1 MKGEEMSNFRM
12 SIEKRMVEL
21 MISEIDNDLSG
32 LKSLIDDVFYENDKM
47 CKLECD
53 DICDDIVW
61 MMVEIKMLIRGEK
74 C

>member
-1 MKGEEMSNFRM
+1 MSNFRM